1 MRGKI
6 KNGLELV
13 EEIVSGPVER
23 VQLGETEDGNLD
35 CVQQIAR

>member
-6 KNGLELV
+6 KNGLELI
-13 EEIVSGPVER
+13 EENVNGPVER
-23 VQLGETEDGNLD
+23 VQPGETENGNSD